1 MDRQAVLDPMAAEVD
16 RACREI
22 SANFDALRSLG
33 PTIAAAAQLL
43 IAAIRAGNKVLFC
56 GNGGSAADCQHLAAE
71 LVGRYRRDRR
81 ALPAIA
87 LTVDSS
93 ALTAIGNDYGFQDLF
108 ARQLAALARP
118 GDVLVALSTSGNSEN
133 IILAVEM
140 ARRLDVTTIGLTG
153 HGGGAMAA
161 RCDLCIHVPATE
173 TARIQEMHIAVGH
186 LLCGFVED
194 AIDAPEHRPG
204 A

>member
-1 MDRQAVLDPMAAEVD
+1 MVTEVD
-16 RACREI
+16 RVCREI

-33 PTIAAAAQLL
+33 PTIAEAGRLL
-43 IAAIRAGNKVLFC
+43 IAALRAGNKVLFC

-71 LVGRYRRDRR
+71 LVGRYRRERR

-93 ALTAIGNDYGFQDLF
+93 ALTAIGNDYGFDNLF
-108 ARQLAALARP
+108 ARQLAGLARP
-118 GDVLVALSTSGNSEN
+118 GDVLIALSTSGNSEN
-133 IILAVEM
+133 VIRTIET
-140 ARRLDVTTIGLTG
+140 ARRLEVATIGLTG
-153 HGGGAMAA
+153 QGGGAMAA
-161 RCDLCIHVPATE
+161 LCDLCIHVPATE

-194 AIDAPEHRPG
+194 GIDAPEHCLG
-204 A
+204 AWPSDA